1 MLSSA
6 PPNSSSSLGH
16 HHRTCNNPLENNL
29 LAKNYSDPKV
39 SLEEITFNKEFNIL
53 VDTQLVRVTLISSF
67 FNVSFHTII
76 KMIDLFSQRIISDHR
91 ILFTDWLEES
101 GKQRISISFQPNLL
115 DLKYFN
121 DWTMV
126 KHTQCVET
134 FFGVGIYLDITLH
147 MLIYHDIWI
156 NKSSSQELSSQFEIA
171 ITCNSVEY
179 VDGLH
184 QVKSKKH
191 QNFEVYIG
199 PSQTWYSC

>member
-76 KMIDLFSQRIISDHR
+76 KMIDLFSQRSISDHR

-101 GKQRISISFQPNLL
+101 GKQRISISCQPNLL

-121 DWTMV
+121 D
-126 KHTQCVET
+126 
-134 FFGVGIYLDITLH
+134 
-147 MLIYHDIWI
+147 
-156 NKSSSQELSSQFEIA
+156 
-171 ITCNSVEY
+171 
-179 VDGLH
+179 
-184 QVKSKKH
+184 
-191 QNFEVYIG
+191 
-199 PSQTWYSC
+199 